1 MKADA
6 SEIRTALQNNP
17 FCILGVT
24 TRDNRQKIVELAEE
38 KSLVLDSDIC
48 TKARSELTTPRNRIT
63 VEMAWLPGVSPK
75 RAATLVDSLH
85 THIDLL
91 KGETSIPVLANAN
104 LLAAAFELL
113 DPGMDAKLWCEWIVD
128 FGCTVDAIDPE
139 DVLREINEDR
149 SVSGFPEV
157 KGVEQIEV
165 ELRERRRYYTD
176 TIKAALDGLDSMK
189 LVEVV
194 TAVVEQT
201 TGSGEDH
208 APQLVHELVDRYET
222 EANRYLQP
230 EAENIKKLI
239 DAIREAAAK
248 SRAAA
253 KPLVERLEQM
263 ARKWDTIAQP
273 IQLSMKAQGRDHD
286 LSHDVAWGMRAL
298 AVDLF
303 KKHDMLDIV
312 TRMNKTMQ
320 ELFAELP
327 VVVERLDQDSEALEG
342 IYENRKKSE
351 QHNAEWARAITYQA
365 EIGWIFKDTLR
376 ISPNGVEWKGR
387 RIALDA
393 ITRVRWGAV
402 RNGSNKWPTDMDY
415 TIAVGDNRS
424 EIVIDLKKREI
435 NDAFLE
441 SLWKAVCVRLLTET
455 LKALKSGKQLSF
467 GQALIDDN
475 GVRLPRHVCL
485 ASDPV
490 LIDAPDVMAELE
502 KMQKHFQKLYYP
514 ESEDAYLKWGDVTY
528 GSANGS
534 FVITAKDDK
543 KTYADIPYLT
553 TPNAHILESIIHLSF
568 KKWKGK
574 LSGLLDDD

>member
-1 MKADA
+1 MKAGT

-24 TRDNRQKIVELAEE
+24 TRDSRQKIVELAEE

-128 FGCTVDAIDPE
+128 FAYTVDAIDPE

-157 KGVEQIEV
+157 KGVEQIEG
-165 ELRERRRYYTD
+165 ELRERWRYYTD

-263 ARKWDTIAQP
+263 ARKWDAIAQP
-273 IQLSMKAQGRDHD
+273 IQLSMKAQGLDHD
-286 LSHDVAWGMRAL
+286 LSHDVAWGMRSL

-303 KKHDMLDIV
+303 NKHDMLDIA
-312 TRMNKTMQ
+312 TRLNKTLQ

-342 IYENRKKSE
+342 IYENRKKSG
-351 QHNAEWARAITYQA
+351 QQNAEWARAITYQA

-376 ISPNGVEWKGR
+376 ISQGGVEWKGR

-402 RNGSNKWPTDMDY
+402 RNSSNGWPTDMDY

-441 SLWKAVCVRLLTET
+441 RLWKAVCVRLITET

-467 GQALIDDN
+467 GQALINDD

-514 ESEDAYLKWGDVTY
+514 ESEDAYRKWGDVTY

-553 TPNAHILESIIHLSF
+553 TPNAHILESIIRLSF